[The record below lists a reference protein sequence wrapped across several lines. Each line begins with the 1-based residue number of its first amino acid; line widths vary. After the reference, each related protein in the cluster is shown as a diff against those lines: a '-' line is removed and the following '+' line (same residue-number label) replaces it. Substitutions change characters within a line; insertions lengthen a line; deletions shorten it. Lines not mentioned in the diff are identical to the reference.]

1 MEVMEDQPP
10 APAPT
15 ASDEPTDMAAAET
28 PPAETPAEAPAEAPA
43 ETPMAAPS
51 AETPAPP
58 RAEAAAEPD
67 KDQSRVAAAPLP
79 TERAYLIVEQDPP
92 GGQDKRFAGTALWS
106 LGGSGADT
114 SLAVAINFPE
124 RSADISLVMRANTD
138 GSLPASHT
146 IDVIY
151 HGPADPDGTIT
162 EFAGFMVRSDNG
174 DTSVPLR
181 GAGAPVVPGQFLFGL
196 SDTPA
201 DRQHNTSQL
210 KAGNWLLIPVQ
221 FASKR
226 RSVIVIEKG
235 ATGTAAMNNAFAAWE
250 KAQAPAR
257 NQ

>member
-1 MEVMEDQPP
+1 
-10 APAPT
+10 
-15 ASDEPTDMAAAET
+15 
-28 PPAETPAEAPAEAPA
+28 
-43 ETPMAAPS
+43 MAAPS

-67 KDQSRVAAAPLP
+67 KDQSRVPAAALP

-114 SLAVAINFPE
+114 SLAVAVNIPD
-124 RSADISLVMRANTD
+124 RSADISLVMRANAD

-151 HGPADPDGTIT
+151 RGPADPDGTIT
-162 EFAGFMVRSDNG
+162 EFAGFMIRSDNG

-196 SDTPA
+196 SDAPA
-201 DRQHNTSQL
+201 DRQHNISQL

-226 RSVIVIEKG
+226 RSIVVIEKG